1 MRLTLAALLALGL
14 AACEPAAEAPTPPAA
29 PEAPLERT
37 PPSELEPPAVAPL
50 TAEGW
55 GPLRIGMTVAEV
67 EAAMGADSDPDS
79 VGGPDPESCDQ
90 FRPERAPE
98 GLLVMIVDGRLDR
111 ISVFEPATLVTDRGL
126 GVGATAAQ
134 VKSTY
139 GDALSIEPH
148 HYIGLPAEYLTAWVG
163 GRPANPYLQ
172 DPAARGVRYETSAE
186 GLVEQIHVGGTSIQY
201 VEGCA

>member
-1 MRLTLAALLALGL
+1 MRLTLAALLVLGL
-14 AACEPAAEAPTPPAA
+14 AACEPAAESPAA
-29 PEAPLERT
+29 PET
-37 PPSELEPPAVAPL
+37 PAEPTRPAEPTTPEPVVAPL

-55 GPLRIGMTVAEV
+55 GPLRVGMTLAEV
-67 EAAMGADSDPDS
+67 EAAMGPDS
-79 VGGPDPESCDQ
+79 NPNDVGGPDPESCDQ

-98 GLLVMIVDGRLDR
+98 GLLVMMVDGRLNR
-111 ISVFEPATLVTDRGL
+111 ISISEPSTLVTDRGL

-139 GDALSIEPH
+139 GDALYAEPH

-163 GRPANPYLQ
+163 GVPSDPYVQ
-172 DPAARGVRYETSAE
+172 DPAARGVRYETNAE
-186 GLVEQIHVGGTSIQY
+186 GVVEQIHVGGTAIQY